1 MQLSSVLGLLAV
13 GTLAAAQAAN
23 NVTTGKLGD
32 ARPVRNNPVIGEVWI
47 AEFDSETVKGTF
59 KAVAATIGINY
70 TIDITGLPEEN
81 GPYNY
86 HIHVRAVPENGT
98 CADTGLH
105 LDSYVRG
112 QEPPCEAS
120 LPATCEVGDLSG
132 KYGKVAGGRIHK
144 EFHDPYTATNIIQL
158 GYIGNRAIV
167 FHDKSSARV
176 ACASIK
182 KAPIAPA
189 P

>member
-23 NVTTGKLGD
+23 TTTGKLSD

-47 AEFDSETVKGTF
+47 AEFDSQTVKGTF

-132 KYGKVAGGRIHK
+132 K
-144 EFHDPYTATNIIQL
+144 FHDPYTATNVIQL

-167 FHDKSSARV
+167 FHDKTSVRV
-176 ACASIK
+176 ACANIK
-182 KAPIAPA
+182 KAPVAPT